1 MTYDVN
7 KKVAKYKQQFNNHIY
22 ITHNVPECVPIV
34 FVDGVKWD
42 SLARL

>member
-7 KKVAKYKQQFNNHIY
+7 KKVAKHILHCNNHIY